1 MKGETK
7 EEAGPLKKVS
17 WRGAAMVVGLL
28 AAVWSLS
35 VPMAAEA
42 AIKVK
47 LVNRSSQKIW
57 VAMTYKDLEGDWVNR
72 GWWTVR
78 PGSSMTPNIQ
88 TKNRIVYFYAHGASG
103 GEWSGEG
110 EGGAIRRWVVNQEFF
125 TVENQ
130 QPDGDNLRQ
139 VVLMKRDVGS
149 GGFTMNFD
157 E

>member
-1 MKGETK
+1 
-7 EEAGPLKKVS
+7 
-17 WRGAAMVVGLL
+17 MVVGLL
-28 AAVWSLS
+28 AAVWSLA

-88 TKNRIVYFYAHGASG
+88 TKNRIVYFYNQIGSDEAAHMD
-103 GEWSGEG
+103 EEHQWKPEYY
-110 EGGAIRRWVVNQEFF
+110 
-125 TVENQ
+125 VENLTTVIKTINA
-130 QPDGDNLRQ
+130 PRLHVIGR
-139 VVLMKRDVGS
+139 S
-149 GGFTMNFD
+149 
-157 E
+157 